1 MRFRVLGPLRVR
13 RDDSWVPV
21 GAPKWRSL
29 LAVLLINR
37 DLPVSTSRLVD
48 ELWGETPPTR
58 ANDLVRNYVMRL
70 RRFLGADGGTLLV
83 REPAG
88 YRLRCPPEDVDSEV
102 FRHQVA
108 EGVAELEAGDPALAT
123 ALLRDALDLWSGEPL
138 ADVVPSPSVTAA
150 RRALGE
156 RRDLAL
162 DHRIEADLATGEHVT
177 LTVELRRLLSENP
190 WRERRW
196 GQLMRVLHASGRRT
210 EALEAYREFYGML
223 RDQQGVSPSRDL
235 VELHQAILTAGHQH
249 APTEPAPPARGV
261 GSARRPTD
269 EVDAFPV
276 SEPVYQ
282 LPADIA
288 DFTGRA
294 EQLRTLRSVLAESAP
309 GTAVPVAA
317 ICGPP
322 GVGKTALALH
332 TAHQL
337 RSWFPDGQLYI
348 RLGGGSGHPKEPI
361 ELLGE
366 ILRALGVPPGLL
378 PASLEER
385 ASLYR
390 SRLADRRVL
399 LVLDDAGERPE
410 SLEPL
415 IPGTAGCSVLIT
427 CRFRLTGLAGMRYV
441 QLGPLSNQESY
452 ELLGLTIGR
461 HRAARESGAAHEIVA
476 RYEGL
481 PLAIRVVAGKL
492 ASTPH
497 LPLAAFLRGLRAER
511 TRLDSAEDGGT
522 GVRAAISAT
531 YDALT
536 PVAARSLDTLGV
548 LHTETVSDWMFR
560 LLAPWQADRALDELV
575 SRYLLDIDAPGY
587 DGWPVYR
594 FHSLLRDYARE
605 RLFERDVDERRD
617 VLRRLVAGVRQVAER
632 AADRAGVYPT
642 LPRPR
647 AVTARPVPEETVRT
661 IVEAPWEWLLG
672 EKRTLSGVVADL
684 VGHGLLE
691 EAVGLL
697 DSVRP
702 YFESLGRQRELT
714 ALWRLVADALP
725 GDDPLLPRARLAV
738 AAAIGEFG
746 DFSEARRLLEDVL
759 RRHAGSLEPTEMLQ
773 VRLSLGYCHAG
784 LRDQLG
790 ALREFRAFTAL
801 AERVDGVAPTLVVEG
816 LCCEAGALTAAGRTA
831 EADELFDIVESRLV
845 AVDDPRCELRYLHG
859 RTQHDLRL
867 GEVARALRRAERG
880 VELARSLHTM
890 LAEIT
895 FLGFAGEARSRLG
908 DHDQA
913 LSLLGAA
920 HRRCVDIGHQSFQ
933 AMALTRLAEAHERA
947 GAYSLAEETATR
959 AVTLWRQLRADRRER
974 TATEIL
980 ARVRQ
985 RCDPRRERPS
995 AAC

>member
-1 MRFRVLGPLRVR
+1 MRFRLLGPLRVR
-13 RDDSWVPV
+13 RDESWVPV
-21 GAPKWRSL
+21 GAAKWRSL

-37 DLPVSTSRLVD
+37 DLPVATSRLVD
-48 ELWGETPPTR
+48 ELWGETPPNR
-58 ANDLVRNYVMRL
+58 SDDLVRNYVMRL
-70 RRFLGADGGTLLV
+70 RRFLGEDGRTLLV

-102 FRHQVA
+102 FRRQVA

-123 ALLRDALDLWSGEPL
+123 ALLRDALELWSGEPL
-138 ADVVPSPSVTAA
+138 ADVPASPSVTAA
-150 RRALGE
+150 RRAFGE

-162 DHRIEADLATGEHVT
+162 DHRIEADLATGEHAT

-235 VELHQAILTAGHQH
+235 VELHQSILTAGHPH
-249 APTEPAPPARGV
+249 DRTEPVAATPAAGQ
-261 GSARRPTD
+261 GARPAD
-269 EVDAFPV
+269 EVDVLPV
-276 SEPVYQ
+276 AEPVYQ

-294 EQLRTLRSVLAESAP
+294 EELRELRSVLAESP
-309 GTAVPVAA
+309 TGTAVPVAA

-322 GVGKTALALH
+322 GMGKTALALH

-348 RLGGGSGHPKEPI
+348 RLGGGCGQPKEPI

-366 ILRALGVPPGLL
+366 VLRALGVPPGLL
-378 PASLEER
+378 PVCLEER

-399 LVLDDAGERPE
+399 LVLDDAGEKPE
-410 SLEPL
+410 ALEPL
-415 IPGTAGCSVLIT
+415 IPGTAGCAVLIT

-441 QLGPLSNQESY
+441 QLGPLSNRESY

-461 HRAARESGAAHEIVA
+461 HRAERESSAAREIVA

-492 ASTPH
+492 ASTPR
-497 LPLAAFLRGLRAER
+497 LPLVAFLRGLREER
-511 TRLDSAEDGGT
+511 ARLDSAEDGET

-536 PVAARSLDTLGV
+536 PEAARSLDALGM

-587 DGWPVYR
+587 DGWPVYK

-605 RLFERDVDERRD
+605 RLFERDVDERRG
-617 VLRRLVAGVRQVAER
+617 VLRRLVAGVRQVAEH
-632 AADRAGVYPT
+632 AADRAGVYPV

-647 AVTARPVPEETVRT
+647 PLTSRPVPPEVVRT
-661 IVEAPWEWLLG
+661 IAEAPWEWLLS
-672 EKRTLSGVVADL
+672 EKRTLSAVVPDL
-684 VGHGLLE
+684 VGHGLIE
-691 EAVGLL
+691 DAVGLL
-697 DSVRP
+697 GSVQP

-714 ALWRLVADALP
+714 ALWRLVADALAE
-725 GDDPLLPRARLAV
+725 DDPLLPRARLAV
-738 AAAIGEFG
+738 AAGTGESG

-759 RRHAGSLEPTEMLQ
+759 RHHADRLEPTEMLQ
-773 VRLSLGYCHAG
+773 VRLSLGYCHTG

-790 ALREFRAFTAL
+790 AVREFQAFTAL
-801 AERVDGVAPTLVVEG
+801 AERVEGVAPTLVVEG
-816 LCCEAGALTAAGRTA
+816 LCCEAGVLTATGRAA
-831 EADELFDIVESRLV
+831 EAEELFDIVESRLA

-859 RTQHDLRL
+859 RAQHDLRL
-867 GEVARALRRAERG
+867 GEPARALGRAERG
-880 VELARSLHTM
+880 VELARSLHTA

-908 DHDQA
+908 DHDKA

-920 HRRCVDIGHQSFQ
+920 HRRCVEIGHQSFQ

-947 GAYSLAEETATR
+947 GAFSSAEETAAQ
-959 AVTLWRQLRADRRER
+959 AVTLWQQLRAERLER
-974 TATEIL
+974 TTTEIL
-980 ARVRQ
+980 TRVRQ
-985 RCDPRRERPS
+985 RRGQRWERPS
-995 AAC
+995 AAS